1 MGMVAPRFSVQRKPW
16 TVDRQRPA
24 TSPFARRQALNAFT
38 TLLALV
44 QDTCVTRNDVTYVV
58 PSRRPSFSTLHV
70 TAARAGAVSA
80 SARATR
86 NAGSAASARHSV
98 TTERRLDRRLTGR
111 MLSGCT
117 GPRRAARSG

>member
-1 MGMVAPRFSVQRKPW
+1 
-16 TVDRQRPA
+16 
-24 TSPFARRQALNAFT
+24 
-38 TLLALV
+38 
-44 QDTCVTRNDVTYVV
+44 
-58 PSRRPSFSTLHV
+58 V